1 MCVTVSRMDPE
12 TQRKLDRVLLL
23 TEENNTILREV
34 RRSQKTTQMMKAIY
48 WVIIIMVTVGS
59 LYFVQPYL
67 GTLSSLYGGLKGSQT
82 GDTTSQS
89 SASNIQIPDVK
100 QLQGLIDQLKK

>member
-1 MCVTVSRMDPE
+1 MDPE

-23 TEENNTILREV
+23 TEENNTMLREV
-34 RRSQKTTQMMKAIY
+34 RRSQKTAQMMKAIY

-67 GTLSSLYGGLKGSQT
+67 GTLTNLYGGLSNNQNAAS
-82 GDTTSQS
+82 GDTGAQKP
-89 SASNIQIPDVK
+89 ASNIQIPDVK